1 VFLVMVLEPESQWTM
16 SKSCLRPQDV
26 QKEGPL
32 SLHLVRGVEKGKKM
46 GPAATRTRGLSQ
58 MCLDRLDALP

>member
-1 VFLVMVLEPESQWTM
+1 MEVLGTEDECTSEYKNRHADQVDLASAWA
-16 SKSCLRPQDV
+16 
-26 QKEGPL
+26 
-32 SLHLVRGVEKGKKM
+32 KKM